1 MSKVLKQKMGQEI
14 AESLR
19 PHDSCVVV
27 GLQKLDVEGSNRLRG
42 KLADEDAHLTIVQNR
57 IARHALTDVGWG
69 DLGPMLEGSSAIAYG
84 GEGAVPISRILVEW
98 ERAEKS
104 IVLKGAYIDGEAL
117 GEDGVRRL
125 ATIPDRLTL
134 LAQILAGIQ
143 GPMTGLARV
152 INGVATGLVTA
163 MSAIAE
169 QKEDVQAEG

>member
-1 MSKVLKQKMGQEI
+1 MSKVLKQMMGQEI
-14 AESLR
+14 AERLR

-27 GLQKLDVEGSNRLRG
+27 GLQKLSVEGSDRLRG
-42 KLADEDAHLTIVQNR
+42 KLADEDARLTVVHNR

-69 DLGPMLEGSSAIAYG
+69 HLGPMFEGSMAIAYG

-98 ERAEKS
+98 EKAEKS
-104 IVLKGAYIDGEAL
+104 IVLRGAFIDGEAL
-117 GEDGVRRL
+117 DENGVRLL

-134 LAQILAGIQ
+134 MSQILAGIQ
-143 GPMTGLARV
+143 GPITGLARA

-169 QKEDVQAEG
+169 QKEKVQAEG